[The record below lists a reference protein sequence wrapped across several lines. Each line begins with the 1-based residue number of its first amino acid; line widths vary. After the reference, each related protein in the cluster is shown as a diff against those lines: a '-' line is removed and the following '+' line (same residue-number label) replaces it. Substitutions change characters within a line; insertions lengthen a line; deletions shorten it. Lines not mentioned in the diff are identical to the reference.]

1 MPVFEL
7 EEFPEPKPV
16 RVNDR
21 SRVHLAELPNAG
33 GTLCGQV
40 GELTVVELTL
50 EEIDE
55 LPVDERCRRC
65 ASAATGQARVKRLA
79 R

>member
-21 SRVHLAELPNAG
+21 SRVHLAEPAAAG
-33 GTLCGQV
+33 ETLCGQV

-55 LPVDERCRRC
+55 LPPGEKCRKC
-65 ASAATGQARVKRLA
+65 PSAATGQARVKRLT